1 MTDHQDPQ
9 PEQRIVYIREVAVVD
24 LPEEVQDQAQG
35 LETLYAIGAE
45 NGDRLALVHDR
56 ETAFVVAR
64 QNDMQPL
71 SVH

>member
-1 MTDHQDPQ
+1 MT
-9 PEQRIVYIREVAVVD
+9 EQENTQVAGRMVYIREVAVAD
-24 LPEEVQDQAQG
+24 LPTEVQDQAQG
-35 LETLYAIGAE
+35 LETLSAIGAE

-64 QNDMQPL
+64 QNDMQPV

>member
-1 MTDHQDPQ
+1 MS
-9 PEQRIVYIREVAVVD
+9 EQQNAQSKSRIVYIREVAVVD
-24 LPEEVQDQAQG
+24 LPEEVQDQAEG
-35 LETLYAIGAE
+35 FETLFAIGAE

-64 QNDMQPL
+64 QNDMQPV